1 MMSWVAEM
9 NDFTRNVSRDAPRK
23 VNIADSPN
31 LNFHRYWFSD
41 HEEHI
46 ILSGKEGD
54 DPGALLLKSEI
65 LKEFPDRKVRIEYM
79 DLFDV
84 IDVDEIKPKV
94 ERLIRKNK
102 EHEIDLF
109 WSPGTS
115 IMQLSW
121 YIVHM
126 EGIAKTRIVQG
137 VKASVSR
144 TGKAEFFETHF
155 KPSKT
160 PVFIMVRSET
170 PDVEPTTE
178 ENYLL
183 TPSLLPIYQRA
194 DKIAAVDSVT
204 TLIRGQSG
212 TGKEHLAR
220 YIHLKSGRKNRDIIT
235 INCSALGDNLLES
248 RLFGYAK
255 GAFTGA
261 DKDQAGLFEQANGG
275 TIFLDEIGDI
285 SPYMQQSLLR
295 VIQEGEVMRVGENTT
310 REINVRIIAA
320 TNRDL
325 EQMCADG
332 DFRWDLYYRLVV
344 TELELPSLQE
354 RGREEIREMLKFF
367 LKSKSGKFKRKLLKL
382 EKETREAILGYPFP
396 GNLRE
401 MENLVENLYVFCEG
415 KADPSDLPRRMTSK
429 KNLSSFLL
437 ADMEAQHIQKV
448 LEFHQKNLSQTAR
461 ALGIALNTLK
471 SKVEK
476 YEL

>member
-1 MMSWVAEM
+1 M
-9 NDFTRNVSRDAPRK
+9 
-23 VNIADSPN
+23 
-31 LNFHRYWFSD
+31 
-41 HEEHI
+41 
-46 ILSGKEGD
+46 
-54 DPGALLLKSEI
+54 
-65 LKEFPDRKVRIEYM
+65 
-79 DLFDV
+79 
-84 IDVDEIKPKV
+84 
-94 ERLIRKNK
+94 
-102 EHEIDLF
+102 
-109 WSPGTS
+109 
-115 IMQLSW
+115 
-121 YIVHM
+121 
-126 EGIAKTRIVQG
+126 
-137 VKASVSR
+137 
-144 TGKAEFFETHF
+144 
-155 KPSKT
+155 
-160 PVFIMVRSET
+160 
-170 PDVEPTTE
+170 
-178 ENYLL
+178 
-183 TPSLLPIYQRA
+183 
-194 DKIAAVDSVT
+194 
-204 TLIRGQSG
+204 
-212 TGKEHLAR
+212 
-220 YIHLKSGRKNRDIIT
+220 
-235 INCSALGDNLLES
+235 GDNLLES

-310 REINVRIIAA
+310 CEINVRIIAA

-401 MENLVENLYVFCEG
+401 MENMVENLYVFCEG
-415 KADPSDLPRRMTSK
+415 KADPSDLPRRMTSR
-429 KNLSSFLL
+429 KNISSFLL